1 MKRIKLI
8 LNSTAITLAIA
19 GAIATSFYM
28 QDNDQPQ
35 FVPVNNSFAPVGE
48 LGTDYKCH
56 DSTGTC
62 TYYQPDPVA
71 RPQEYSPHR
80 KGKYVPVNQ

>member
-1 MKRIKLI
+1 MKRIKFI
-8 LNSTAITLAIA
+8 LNSTAITVAIA
-19 GAIATSFYM
+19 GAIATSVYM
-28 QDNDQPQ
+28 QGNEQPQ
-35 FVPVNNSFAPVGE
+35 YIPVNNSFAPVGDF
-48 LGTDYKCH
+48 GTDYNCY

-71 RPQEYSPHR
+71 HPNEYSPLG

>member
-1 MKRIKLI
+1 MKRIKLV
-8 LNSTAITLAIA
+8 LNITAITIAIA

-35 FVPVNNSFAPVGE
+35 YIPVNNAFAPVGDF
-48 LGTDYKCH
+48 GTDYNCH
-56 DSTGTC
+56 DTPGVC

-71 RPQEYSPHR
+71 RPKEYSPHR
-80 KGKYVPVNQ
+80 IGKYVPADQ